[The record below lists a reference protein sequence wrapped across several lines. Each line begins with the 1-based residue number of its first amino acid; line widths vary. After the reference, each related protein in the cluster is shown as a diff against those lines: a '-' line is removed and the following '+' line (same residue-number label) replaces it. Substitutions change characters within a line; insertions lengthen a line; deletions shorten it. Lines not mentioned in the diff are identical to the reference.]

1 MSKEPAEIFERAA
14 EDGFIA
20 QLKHHST
27 VSQYGQLS
35 GALALDGTAAREHF
49 KHILHNQVSLECRTE
64 SCAYSTGTIGP
75 QRQVLR
81 RVQQDRRRSR
91 EGGRCKPAEP
101 AVQEVGGD

>member
-35 GALALDGTAAREHF
+35 GALALDGTGIREHF
-49 KHILHNQVSLECRTE
+49 KNILHNQVNLQFRTALYVCSL
-64 SCAYSTGTIGP
+64 GTAGIEW
-75 QRQVLR
+75 QVLR
-81 RVQQDRRRSR
+81 RV
-91 EGGRCKPAEP
+91 
-101 AVQEVGGD
+101 

>member
-35 GALALDGTAAREHF
+35 GALALDGTAIREHF
-49 KHILHNQVSLECRTE
+49 KNILHNQVSAQTSNRVIR
-64 SCAYSTGTIGP
+64 YSLGVILGIEW
-75 QRQVLR
+75 QVLR
-81 RVQQDRRRSR
+81 RVQ
-91 EGGRCKPAEP
+91 
-101 AVQEVGGD
+101 